1 VIPRI
6 YKAISF
12 IAGISN
18 ISIANEQDDSS
29 MYI

>member
-6 YKAISF
+6 YKAISLF
-12 IAGISN
+12 ADIYN
-18 ISIANEQDDSS
+18 ISIANEQYDSS